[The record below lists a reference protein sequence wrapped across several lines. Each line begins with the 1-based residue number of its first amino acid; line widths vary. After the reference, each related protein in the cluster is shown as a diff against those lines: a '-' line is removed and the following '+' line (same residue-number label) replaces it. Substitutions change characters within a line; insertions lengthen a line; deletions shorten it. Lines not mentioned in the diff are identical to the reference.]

1 MKRDMKRFLAATMSL
16 AMAAA
21 LTACSGGNTAETT
34 AAQTAAASEA
44 GDTAKEGETAQEAV
58 APEGGEFIIG
68 CPQPLTGTNAQPG
81 ECALNAVKLAEK
93 QFNEQ
98 GGINGKKVVVL
109 SYDDQGLPE
118 EAVKLATRMLQ
129 VDKCEAII
137 GSCISSCVLSSG
149 KIYNDSK
156 IPTFGT
162 GTSPTWMQQGWD
174 YVFRACQNNDF
185 ALPLVVN
192 KWKELGVARVATFAG
207 QDDAAVAGVN
217 TIAQLCK
224 EAGIEI
230 TTSESYAEGNTD
242 FSGQVAK
249 IISSDPQVVFISTF
263 GPTQPLIAK
272 QLRQFGFNGLCF
284 TKDLYQVDALQ
295 VAGAA
300 SNGMAFAYPYLTY
313 SSIDECD
320 DPFIKDFLTA
330 YEAEY
335 GVLPVSDCAYR
346 AYDSMLVL
354 KAAAEAAGSTDG
366 EAIAQAMNTLSGIQ
380 TLAGMQDFTQGDG
393 EGLHEFNIFV
403 IDDEKYTTWDK
414 WDGTEGYQAVME
426 ASGLN

>member
-1 MKRDMKRFLAATMSL
+1 MRKTAKKVLAVTLSM

-21 LTACSGGNTAETT
+21 LTACSGGGTGTTETKTESSPAAGSDTTT
-34 AAQTAAASEA
+34 AAEQAS
-44 GDTAKEGETAQEAV
+44 
-58 APEGGEFIIG
+58 GGEYIIG

-81 ECALNAVKLAEK
+81 ECALNAVKLAAK

-98 GGINGKKVVVL
+98 GGINGQKVTVL

-129 VDKCEAII
+129 MDGCQAVI

-149 KIYNDSK
+149 KIYNDAK

-162 GTSPTWMQQGWD
+162 GTSPTWMQQGWE

-192 KWKELGVARVATFAG
+192 RWKELGVTKVAIFAG

-217 TIAQLCK
+217 TITELCK

-249 IISSDPQVVFISTF
+249 IISSGPEVVFISTF

-313 SSIDECD
+313 SSTDECD
-320 DPFIKDFLTA
+320 DPFIKEFLVA

-335 GVLPVSDCAYR
+335 GTLPVSDCAYR

-366 EAIAQAMNTLSGIQ
+366 EAVAKAVATLSGIQ
-380 TLAGMQDFTQGDG
+380 TLAGQQDFTKGDG

-403 IDDEKYTTWDK
+403 IDDEKYMTWDK
-414 WDGTEGYQAVME
+414 WDGTEGYNTIMR
-426 ASGLN
+426 ASGLQ